1 MIDCFKK
8 IFSKSKMDN
17 YQVVVSES
25 ILDEDKTVWDSIN
38 NNLYLSYDFLKVY
51 EQIFQ
56 STLSFRYVLVYNDKV
71 PVFKTYFQI
80 KDFQASDLG
89 EMLDSEIVDIRK
101 KRYKLLTK
109 LFKQYS
115 EKNLIRVITCGNN
128 IITGEHAFAFNRTL
142 INKQQV
148 FDILIKVI
156 EGIEESTNSKK
167 RICGILA
174 KDFYNETIQ
183 GIPYENDYIPFQ
195 VEPEMRVDLVNVGK
209 SIDEYIQLFAKKYRN
224 RAKLILNKREGIIE
238 KEFTSSDIKTYES
251 AIDTLY
257 KEVVD
262 KADFNLL
269 TLPKNYFYAMKSK
282 LPSHF
287 NFYGY
292 FKDGELIAFRT
303 SIQKDKNTIE
313 AHFIG
318 LKYELN
324 KSLEL
329 YQNILYYYI
338 EEGLK
343 NNCTTLL
350 LGRTASEIKTTV
362 GAVAVELNC
371 FVKPSNKISA
381 LIVQP
386 YLKYLQ
392 PKPFQ
397 ARHPFKA
404 LDNVGV

>member
-8 IFSKSKMDN
+8 IFSKNKMDN

-25 ILDEDKTVWDSIN
+25 ILEEDKTIWDSIN
-38 NNLYLSYDFLKVY
+38 HNLYLSYDFLKVY

-56 STLSFRYVLVYNDKV
+56 SALSFRYVLVYKDKV

-80 KDFQASDLG
+80 KDFQASELG

-101 KRYKLLTK
+101 KRYKLLAK

-128 IITGEHAFAFNRTL
+128 IITGEHAFAFDRTR

-183 GIPYENDYIPFQ
+183 DIPHEDGYIPFQ

-209 SIDEYIQLFAKKYRN
+209 TVDDYIQLFAKKYRN
-224 RAKLILNKREGIIE
+224 RAKIILSKRTGIIE
-238 KEFTSSDIKTYES
+238 KEFTKADIKTYES
-251 AIDTLY
+251 AIDGLY

-269 TLPKNYFYAMKSK
+269 T
-282 LPSHF
+282 HF

-292 FKDGELIAFRT
+292 FKDNELIAFRT

-338 EEGLK
+338 EEGLRK
-343 NNCTTLL
+343 NCTTLL

-371 FVKPSNKISA
+371 FVKPSNKISG

-392 PKPFQ
+392 PTPFQ
-397 ARHPFKA
+397 ARHPFKE
-404 LDNVGV
+404 LDNVNI

>member
-8 IFSKSKMDN
+8 IFSKNKMDN

-25 ILDEDKTVWDSIN
+25 ILAEDKTAWDSIN
-38 NNLYLSYDFLKVY
+38 HNLYLSYEFLKVY

-56 STLSFRYVLVYNDKV
+56 SALSFRYVLVYKDKV

-80 KDFQASDLG
+80 KDFQASELG

-101 KRYKLLTK
+101 KRYKLLAK

-128 IITGEHAFAFNRTL
+128 IITGEHAFAFDRTL

-174 KDFYNETIQ
+174 KDFYNETVQ
-183 GIPYENDYIPFQ
+183 DIPHEEGYIPFQ

-209 SIDEYIQLFAKKYRN
+209 TVDDYIQLFAKKYRN
-224 RAKLILNKREGIIE
+224 RAKIILSKRTGIIE
-238 KEFTSSDIKTYES
+238 KEFTKADIKTHES
-251 AIDTLY
+251 AIESLY

-269 TLPKNYFYAMKSK
+269 TLPENYFYEMKSN
-282 LPSHF
+282 LSSHF

-292 FKDGELIAFRT
+292 FKDDELIAFRT

-338 EEGLK
+338 EEGLRK
-343 NNCTTLL
+343 NCSTLL

-362 GAVAVELNC
+362 GAIAVELNC
-371 FVKPSNKISA
+371 FVKPSNKISG

-392 PKPFQ
+392 PTPFQ
-397 ARHPFKA
+397 ARHPFKE
-404 LDNVGV
+404 LDNVDV